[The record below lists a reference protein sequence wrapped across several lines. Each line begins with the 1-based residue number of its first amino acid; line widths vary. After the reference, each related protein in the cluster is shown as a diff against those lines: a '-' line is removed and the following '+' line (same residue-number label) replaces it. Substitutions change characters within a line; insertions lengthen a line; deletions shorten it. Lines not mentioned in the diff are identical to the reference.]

1 MQGGTSTQAPM
12 LPRAVLRLLGAGLRC
27 HYADLLEQPLPA
39 GMKDALS
46 RIREVPHLLPS
57 LLTCQQVSASSE
69 RTVDHQP
76 VPGL

>member
-1 MQGGTSTQAPM
+1 MQGGPSTQAPM
-12 LPRAVLRLLGAGLRC
+12 LPRAALRLLGAGLQGY
-27 HYADLLEQPLPA
+27 YADLLKEPLPA

-46 RIREVPHLLPS
+46 RIREVPQLLPS
-57 LLTCQQVSASSE
+57 LLPCQQVSASSE